1 MRIKIKLKFV
11 VATLGVVLFVS
22 VLPAYAQT
30 NWQVAKTFQ
39 IGGQGGWDYFTVDSS
54 THRLFVPRSTHT
66 MVIDAE
72 SGKTLGDIP
81 GQKGAHGVAL
91 VPSVN
96 RGFISDG
103 GGDGAVVIFDL
114 KTYAVLGS
122 LVTQPDTDGIIFD
135 PSSGQVLF
143 VSGDGGTLMTLRP
156 DVNPAGGKIDD
167 PIALGGKPEFLASD
181 GAGKVYVN
189 LVDKNEVA
197 VVDIKA
203 RKVIARWPV
212 APGGS
217 PVGMTIDTKKR
228 RLFIGCRKPQKLI
241 VMSTD
246 DGKVLADFPIGAGV
260 DATKMDNGQAFA
272 SCRDGTLAVLSE
284 TSAGKFA
291 IVQTVKTGAGAGTMG
306 IDSSTHKIYLPTAD
320 YEEMKPGAT
329 GRPKMIPG
337 SFKIL
342 VVARASN

>member
-1 MRIKIKLKFV
+1 MRIQKKARLV
-11 VATLGVVLFVS
+11 VATLGVVLFLS
-22 VLPAYAQT
+22 VLPCYAQT
-30 NWQVAKTFQ
+30 DWKVLKTFQ

-103 GGDGAVVIFDL
+103 GGNGAVVIFDL
-114 KTYAVLGS
+114 KTYAVIGS
-122 LVTQPDTDGIIFD
+122 VVTQPDTDGIIFD
-135 PSSGQVLF
+135 PASGRVLF
-143 VSGDGGTLMTLRP
+143 VSGDGGTLMTLKP
-156 DVNPAGGKIDD
+156 DTDPNGGKMDE
-167 PIALGGKPEFLASD
+167 PIMLGGKPEFLASD

-197 VVDIKA
+197 VVDIRA
-203 RKVIARWPV
+203 RKVVGRWPV

-246 DGKVLADFPIGAGV
+246 DGKVLNDFPIGAGV
-260 DATKMDNGQAFA
+260 DTTKIDDGQAFA
-272 SCRDGTLAVLSE
+272 SCRDGTLTVISE
-284 TSAGKFA
+284 T
-291 IVQTVKTGAGAGTMG
+291 T
-306 IDSSTHKIYLPTAD
+306 P
-320 YEEMKPGAT
+320 
-329 GRPKMIPG
+329 
-337 SFKIL
+337 
-342 VVARASN
+342 